1 MEARTG
7 KMASPTLPA
16 PIQEA
21 SQPQLDDDMISSGDD
36 VACRTTTA
44 ARHVDESAGERKP
57 ASAKNPTL
65 APNMKA
71 TLASEPVGSAS
82 AASPAPRS
90 SLSCADVAQGDEP
103 STDVGSQMVNIG
115 KERASSRPPSLS
127 CAQVSKQQG
136 PFKPPS
142 TFKDSHS
149 HRSANET
156 EKRKDD
162 IPCPY
167 SVQEPFPIQPE
178 LGTVISR
185 QEQLASETA
194 PGPHTPQS
202 SRSTL
207 VQTRGPQAAIDIDIM
222 NPRIVKSSDSGDAS
236 GPGTVRFYHRGE
248 PGYYMTN
255 FFHSPMFLDGQ
266 MYATSEAYFHSR
278 KFPDDRWLFQRIA
291 SAGSPRDVLDL
302 ATANKYI
309 VRDDWFQVNVKE
321 MFDAVMLKFICN
333 STLAT
338 QLLNTGDAYLIEA
351 APKDRFW
358 GEGDDRTGRNE
369 LGHVLMKVRA
379 ALRNIHDLRK
389 QAVDEADGRTRETS
403 PLPAPAPPIARA
415 PASASTPVPSSAA
428 PAPAPAPA
436 PALGARPRNT
446 SKGSHLH
453 RSAEGAEERKDDTV
467 FPYQPH
473 SDPKALH
480 SHPEQATIISRLER
494 LASEPGPGP
503 STPPSSKWTPAQTYG
518 SRAEINIDIIDVV
531 LASPSTA
538 TPTTSEPSTPEPR
551 SRSSSPRSSTIL
563 STPNMLLTTVGST
576 KRGF

>member
-1 MEARTG
+1 
-7 KMASPTLPA
+7 MASPTLPA

-338 QLLNTGDAYLIEA
+338 QLLNTGDA
-351 APKDRFW
+351 
-358 GEGDDRTGRNE
+358 
-369 LGHVLMKVRA
+369 
-379 ALRNIHDLRK
+379 
-389 QAVDEADGRTRETS
+389 
-403 PLPAPAPPIARA
+403 
-415 PASASTPVPSSAA
+415 
-428 PAPAPAPA
+428 
-436 PALGARPRNT
+436 
-446 SKGSHLH
+446 
-453 RSAEGAEERKDDTV
+453 
-467 FPYQPH
+467 
-473 SDPKALH
+473 
-480 SHPEQATIISRLER
+480 
-494 LASEPGPGP
+494 
-503 STPPSSKWTPAQTYG
+503 
-518 SRAEINIDIIDVV
+518 
-531 LASPSTA
+531 
-538 TPTTSEPSTPEPR
+538 
-551 SRSSSPRSSTIL
+551 
-563 STPNMLLTTVGST
+563 
-576 KRGF
+576 